1 MVMKSAAFL
10 DMARRE
16 ALSALGPVT
25 PESRLRSSMVQLYF
39 GDSRQHY
46 ELWLRHRDGLV
57 ELGLHFEGER
67 DDSRARI
74 AHVAER
80 MPALLEGLGPEVEV
94 EEWTERWTR
103 VHETLPLR
111 QLTEDYAREL
121 GTRLA
126 RYVEVLEPLVA
137 GLPPMAAR
145 PATVGARG
153 RWEGRGRRRGPHP

>member
-1 MVMKSAAFL
+1 MVLKSAQFL
-10 DMARRE
+10 ELARRE
-16 ALSALGPVT
+16 ALAALAAMA

-67 DDSRARI
+67 EDSRARI
-74 AHVAER
+74 AHVAEC
-80 MPALLEGLGPEVEV
+80 MPLLLEGLGPEVEV

-111 QLTEDYAREL
+111 ALTEDYAREL
-121 GTRLA
+121 GARLA
-126 RYVEVLEPLVA
+126 RYVDVLEPLVA

-145 PATVGARG
+145 PPAPAGRG
-153 RWEGRGRRRGPHP
+153 RWQRRARRGP